1 MVRTVGQLGRRR
13 GEGPVKGGR
22 VESAIKDN
30 WIQVRRLRCTR
41 ATVKALFI
49 KQRETE
55 SGPSPREHV
64 AHGQA
69 TRNMVIRP
77 GGAGEG
83 LVGAAALRGSASLR
97 KYTRAVRVSLKL
109 HAREAYA
116 GSAVV
121 LAEK

>member
-1 MVRTVGQLGRRR
+1 MVRTVGRLGRR
-13 GEGPVKGGR
+13 GEGGGR
-22 VESAIKDN
+22 RGGLGRMESAIKDN

-69 TRNMVIRP
+69 TRNMVIRHD
-77 GGAGEG
+77 GTGAGGGEG
-83 LVGAAALRGSASLR
+83 RGGGGGQWRCAALPHFANI
-97 KYTRAVRVSLKL
+97 
-109 HAREAYA
+109 HAPYECH
-116 GSAVV
+116 
-121 LAEK
+121 